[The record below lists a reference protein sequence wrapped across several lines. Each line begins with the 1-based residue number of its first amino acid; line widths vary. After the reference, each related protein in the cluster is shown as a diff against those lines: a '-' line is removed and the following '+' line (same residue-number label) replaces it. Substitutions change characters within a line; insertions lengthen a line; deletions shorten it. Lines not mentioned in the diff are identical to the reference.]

1 MCSMAHHFSTT
12 DVQKIATLANIP
24 LTDSQLATLTTAF
37 DQTIEVV
44 DQLQKLDSTNV
55 EPTSQVTGLEN
66 VFRED
71 IVDEKRMFTQEQ
83 ALSNAPRTANGFF
96 VVDAIFNEE

>member
-1 MCSMAHHFSTT
+1 MAQHFSPS
-12 DVQKIATLANIP
+12 DVQKIAKLANIP
-24 LTDSQLATLTTAF
+24 LTDPQLAALTTAF

-44 DQLQKLDSTNV
+44 DQLQKFDSTNV

-71 IVDEKRMFTQEQ
+71 VVDEKRMFTQEQ
-83 ALSNAPRTANGFF
+83 ALANAPRTANGFF